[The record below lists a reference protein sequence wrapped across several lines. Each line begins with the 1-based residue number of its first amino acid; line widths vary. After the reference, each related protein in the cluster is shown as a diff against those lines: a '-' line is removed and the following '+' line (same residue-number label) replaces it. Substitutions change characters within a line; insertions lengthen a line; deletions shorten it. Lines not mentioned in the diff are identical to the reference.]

1 MDCSVHPKSEIE
13 IIFMF
18 TFDIFWFS
26 FQSGARSSSGALI
39 QGSLEPSHGFKALN
53 SPGWTP
59 GSTTDRLR
67 VWLFFHYKSTSNWKP
82 FFTCKSGIFSKK
94 PFGKFWIWFPLRF
107 SFHKFLLFLN
117 VSELKFEIM
126 LSAAFSL
133 FMQYL
138 KTL

>member
-1 MDCSVHPKSEIE
+1 MDCSVHPKSENV
-13 IIFMF
+13 IISMF
-18 TFDIFWFS
+18 TFYIIWFS
-26 FQSGARSSSGALI
+26 FQSVLDLH
-39 QGSLEPSHGFKALN
+39 QGSLEPSHGLKALD
-53 SPGWTP
+53 SPGWTS
-59 GSTTDRLR
+59 GSTTNRLR